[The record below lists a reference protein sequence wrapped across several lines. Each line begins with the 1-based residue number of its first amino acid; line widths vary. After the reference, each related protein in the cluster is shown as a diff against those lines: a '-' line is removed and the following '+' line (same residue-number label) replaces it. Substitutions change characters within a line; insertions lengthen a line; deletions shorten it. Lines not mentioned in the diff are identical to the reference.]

1 VTILHG
7 GPTEVSDRI
16 AEAGGEAIQMIEAM
30 YGAAFAALLL
40 GPVLAATLPF
50 HYRPEAGVP
59 EA

>member
-1 VTILHG
+1 
-7 GPTEVSDRI
+7 
-16 AEAGGEAIQMIEAM
+16 MIEAM